1 MCDGVVVIICSWYF
15 TVLWNYKEI
24 AWILINLLQRL
35 KSIFEMISS
44 SKDYDS
50 PIKKTVDFRPFKFAL
65 IFIGILTHCVLL
77 IFLFWDLSM
86 VRSLL
91 GRLCQLL
98 RSEEAIGKHSIG
110 PLVVRFQA
118 DAFFQQWNGSGAVTT
133 FPREVSLRRFSS
145 HTNRTFFL
153 PSCSFS

>member
-1 MCDGVVVIICSWYF
+1 MF
-15 TVLWNYKEI
+15 
-24 AWILINLLQRL
+24 
-35 KSIFEMISS
+35 SS
-44 SKDYDS
+44 SRDYYS
-50 PIKKTVDFRPFKFAL
+50 PNKKTVDFKPFRFAL

-77 IFLFWDLSM
+77 IFLFWDLGM

-145 HTNRTFFL
+145 DTKTFFFMFL
-153 PSCSFS
+153 PRCSYSNNAKSHC

>member
-1 MCDGVVVIICSWYF
+1 MF
-15 TVLWNYKEI
+15 
-24 AWILINLLQRL
+24 
-35 KSIFEMISS
+35 SS
-44 SKDYDS
+44 SRDYYS
-50 PIKKTVDFRPFKFAL
+50 PNKKTVDFKPFKFAL

-77 IFLFWDLSM
+77 IFLFWDLGM

-118 DAFFQQWNGSGAVTT
+118 DALF
-133 FPREVSLRRFSS
+133 
-145 HTNRTFFL
+145 
-153 PSCSFS
+153 

>member
-50 PIKKTVDFRPFKFAL
+50 PI

-118 DAFFQQWNGSGAVTT
+118 DALFQQWNGSGAVTT

-145 HTNRTFFL
+145 HTNRTFFFTKL
-153 PSCSFS
+153 FF

>member
-1 MCDGVVVIICSWYF
+1 MNFNQF
-15 TVLWNYKEI
+15 TPEAKINFWNVFY
-24 AWILINLLQRL
+24 
-35 KSIFEMISS
+35 SS
-44 SKDYDS
+44 RDYYS
-50 PIKKTVDFRPFKFAL
+50 PNKKTVDFKPFRFAL

-77 IFLFWDLSM
+77 IFLFWDLGM

-98 RSEEAIGKHSIG
+98 RSEEAIGKHTIG

-118 DAFFQQWNGSGAVTT
+118 DALFQQWNGSGAVTT

-145 HTNRTFFL
+145 DTKTFFL
-153 PSCSFS
+153 CFYQGVLILIMPNRIVDYYSILYIFSAK

>member
-1 MCDGVVVIICSWYF
+1 
-15 TVLWNYKEI
+15 
-24 AWILINLLQRL
+24 
-35 KSIFEMISS
+35 MISS

-50 PIKKTVDFRPFKFAL
+50 PIKKTFDFRPFKFAL

-118 DAFFQQWNGSGAVTT
+118 DALFQQWNGSGAVTT

-153 PSCSFS
+153 PSCSFRYRNLYIQARCLNKHLLV